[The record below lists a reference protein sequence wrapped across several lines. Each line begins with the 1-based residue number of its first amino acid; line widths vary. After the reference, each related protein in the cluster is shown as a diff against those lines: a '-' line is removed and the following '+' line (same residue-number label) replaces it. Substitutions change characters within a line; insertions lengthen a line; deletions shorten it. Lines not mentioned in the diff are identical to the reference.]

1 MVLIAKLFKGVK
13 KNSEIKMITENHKTT
28 LSQVLFVVLEK
39 NALKTSKI
47 FSIQIFGHTEVVESS
62 QTKMAKVGTRSLS
75 KLIDLC
81 QEIHRKLFA
90 SSLGNFRK
98 PTFRP
103 IDFESVSVST

>member
-1 MVLIAKLFKGVK
+1 M
-13 KNSEIKMITENHKTT
+13 NYHKTT
-28 LSQVLFVVLEK
+28 LRQVLFVVLEK

-62 QTKMAKVGTRSLS
+62 QTKTAKVGTRSLS

-81 QEIHRKLFA
+81 QEIHRKLFS

-103 IDFESVSVST
+103 IDFESVSVSTKPKDSSSIELKVTSGLWELC